1 MYILP
6 YCYLSIVNKLVSRL
20 SILSASAGSRLTHPS
35 RYISPECR
43 IPAGVYARHSIWT
56 RINNKTAMWANNRF
70 CLGQYGDLSPPERN
84 CNGLCGDRSDPGAY
98 AWLVCYITSLSME
111 YLVIDFDTVFQND
124 DRALET
130 FSALLAL
137 CAGNSPITSEFPH
150 KGQWRGAL
158 MFSLICPWI
167 NGWINNREAG
177 DLRHHRAHNGITVM
191 NVLFACHNCAPL
203 WGCGHRHSR
212 AICTH
217 CELYL
222 GDLIV

>member
-1 MYILP
+1 
-6 YCYLSIVNKLVSRL
+6 
-20 SILSASAGSRLTHPS
+20 
-35 RYISPECR
+35 
-43 IPAGVYARHSIWT
+43 
-56 RINNKTAMWANNRF
+56 MWANNRF

-84 CNGLCGDRSDPGAY
+84 CNGPCGDRSDPGAY
-98 AWLVCYITSLSME
+98 AWLVCCITSLSME

-150 KGQWRGAL
+150 KGQWRRAL

-177 DLRHHRAHNGITVM
+177 DLRHHRAHNGVTVM

-203 WGCGHRHSR
+203 WECGHRHSR
-212 AICTH
+212 AICKH

-222 GDLIV
+222 GDLIGSKKLVLIGVSVCWWDLNHILLISLTTLCILCVWRIPEDYNGVILSLDIWERDCTVWFA